1 MEIFSCDG
9 WWTHREGVKV
19 GNLGVVVCIVIRR
32 NRCGLKVETIGI
44 VDILGK
50 MYEYT
55 GVGGV
60 RNTIKV
66 EVITV

>member
-1 MEIFSCDG
+1 MMFG
-9 WWTHREGVKV
+9 GNNREGVK
-19 GNLGVVVCIVIRR
+19 VVCIVIRR
-32 NRCGLKVETIGI
+32 NLCGLRVETLGF

-50 MYEYT
+50 MDEYT

-66 EVITV
+66 EIITV